1 MRRLRQL
8 CSDNF
13 LEVCPTANNS
23 KKSEPRTGRASF
35 VDYVSEVVTRPQLT
49 SSTSTL
55 TSVAREASIRSGPAT
70 NGHYSRPSRPVSV
83 STAGSKYKYSGE
95 EDSSSY
101 LVVYKYCIIIVSIMP
116 LVSIKMCLHLAAT
129 RHKIRPKIDKPVVCQ
144 MKYQKN
150 HKLFLTLALK
160 FGKNA
165 TLLKF

>member
-23 KKSEPRTGRASF
+23 KKSEPRPGRASF

-55 TSVAREASIRSGPAT
+55 TSVAREASIRSEAASHHGPAT

-95 EDSSSY
+95 GNSSS
-101 LVVYKYCIIIVSIMP
+101 
-116 LVSIKMCLHLAAT
+116 
-129 RHKIRPKIDKPVVCQ
+129 
-144 MKYQKN
+144 
-150 HKLFLTLALK
+150 
-160 FGKNA
+160 
-165 TLLKF
+165 

>member
-95 EDSSSY
+95 EDSTIKFGQILYNNCFYYAIGQHKNVSTFSSY
-101 LVVYKYCIIIVSIMP
+101 K
-116 LVSIKMCLHLAAT
+116 T
-129 RHKIRPKIDKPVVCQ
+129 QD
-144 MKYQKN
+144 
-150 HKLFLTLALK
+150 
-160 FGKNA
+160 
-165 TLLKF
+165 